1 MKNNYDLVRMVD
13 TTQKI
18 ILYVGEAI
26 RETSEIQLKDVRLTY
41 TPAVQRTDITG
52 TVLQWIY
59 YTSTDRRIGSY
70 KIKDVEERFVYDY
83 VPWKIF
89 FWKKPEK
96 RIKEGWVKLK
106 YEPKKIFSFTY
117 VPLVIIQP
125 LDKEDNSKNERRINH
140 LYPEIEED

>member
-1 MKNNYDLVRMVD
+1 MKNHYDLVRMVD
-13 TTQKI
+13 TGNKI

-26 RETSEIQLKDVRLTY
+26 KETSEFQLKDVRLTY

-59 YTSTDRRIGSY
+59 YTRSKFGLDTY
-70 KIKDVEERFVYDY
+70 KIEDVEERFIYNY
-83 VPWKIF
+83 EPWKIF

-106 YEPKKIFSFTY
+106 YEPKKLFSFTHI
-117 VPLVIIQP
+117 PLVLIQKI
-125 LDKEDNSKNERRINH
+125 DQEQDNQDIKRIKN
-140 LYPEIEED
+140 LYPEGA